1 MVRARQR
8 RQWQGVEG
16 DGEVQ
21 ASLGTSGWDA
31 GAVVVEWDRAVDVTQ
46 ARPGSVGRN
55 VLQGLF

>member
-1 MVRARQR
+1 MA
-8 RQWQGVEG
+8 GCEG

-31 GAVVVEWDRAVDVTQ
+31 GAVVVVVEWDRAVDVTQ
-46 ARPGSVGRN
+46 TRPGSVGRN